1 MSNSSTAPAV
11 AGHFQFRLA
20 TLLIAMAWVGLIC
33 LAVRTPTIFW
43 SVVVAFLTLL
53 TVLLAVLVAIYRIGR
68 TRAAAVGFLV
78 LCLGYIA
85 YLTMLEGSLGGGL
98 KSYSTPSGA
107 SFHALFLAIHPDREA
122 TITDEFGT
130 PKRVPLPRD
139 YDLYVFISICN
150 QALASLFGITGAV
163 IAQILYATRR
173 DEPSPSRPPL
183 A

>member
-1 MSNSSTAPAV
+1 MSSSSTAPAV
-11 AGHFQFRLA
+11 ARHFQFRLV
-20 TLLIAMAWVGLIC
+20 TLLAAMVWVGLVC
-33 LAVRTPTIFW
+33 LALRTPTIFW

-53 TVLLAVLVAIYRIGR
+53 TVLLAVLVAIYRTGR

-98 KSYSTPSGA
+98 KSYNTPSGT
-107 SFHALFLAIHPDREA
+107 SFHALFLIIHPDREE
-122 TITDEFGT
+122 TITSEFGGL
-130 PKRVPLPRD
+130 KRVPLPRE

-150 QALASLFGITGAV
+150 QAIATLLGLLGAA

-173 DEPSPSRPPL
+173 DERLPPRPPL